1 MVSSPPRTTV
11 LPTPA
16 AAMTHADPAL
26 IDLAARTAQPGW
38 ATRLG
43 DLTKVRLNLL
53 VLWTT
58 AVGFVVAL
66 ASSYL
71 SNLVLSPGAVDPG
84 TFVRSIIFSVSPVDL
99 INFLS
104 KTILPALFT
113 GAICCSQG
121 LRVQTSLT
129 EVPKATKRAVA
140 LSVRALFS
148 ISALVSLLTYM

>member
-1 MVSSPPRTTV
+1 
-11 LPTPA
+11 
-16 AAMTHADPAL
+16 
-26 IDLAARTAQPGW
+26 
-38 ATRLG
+38 
-43 DLTKVRLNLL
+43 
-53 VLWTT
+53 
-58 AVGFVVAL
+58 
-66 ASSYL
+66 
-71 SNLVLSPGAVDPG
+71 VLSHSAVDPG

-129 EVPKATKRAVA
+129 EIPKATKRAVA
-140 LSVRALFS
+140 LSVRALFA